1 MKSAKSILVSCL
13 LFCSALSATESSYLA
28 PLAHKSMLLD
38 IVTSDSRLLAVGER
52 GHVLVS
58 DDNGA
63 NWTQKVVPTKST
75 LTAVFAMGEQLWAV
89 GHDAVILHSADNG
102 ETWQTQQFL
111 PELERPLLDVFF
123 FNPEQGIAIGAYG
136 VFFRTQDGGQN
147 WEREYHPTFLHPDDQ
162 AYVEELKVE
171 DEEFYRQEMAS
182 ILPHLNRVT
191 ADGQRLIVVGESGL
205 VAYSEDFG
213 QSWQRVETN
222 YYGSFFG
229 VAKLANGHVMAAGL
243 RGSLYVSEDDM
254 ESWRRVET
262 KTTATFN
269 SVIPVNDSGAILV
282 GNNGTVGYYQNGTM
296 RLKKQKDG
304 ENVIDAI
311 AAGQKAIAVSA
322 VGFKSLPLN

>member
-123 FNPEQGIAIGAYG
+123 LQP
-136 VFFRTQDGGQN
+136 
-147 WEREYHPTFLHPDDQ
+147 
-162 AYVEELKVE
+162 
-171 DEEFYRQEMAS
+171 
-182 ILPHLNRVT
+182 
-191 ADGQRLIVVGESGL
+191 
-205 VAYSEDFG
+205 
-213 QSWQRVETN
+213 
-222 YYGSFFG
+222 
-229 VAKLANGHVMAAGL
+229 
-243 RGSLYVSEDDM
+243 
-254 ESWRRVET
+254 
-262 KTTATFN
+262 
-269 SVIPVNDSGAILV
+269 
-282 GNNGTVGYYQNGTM
+282 
-296 RLKKQKDG
+296 
-304 ENVIDAI
+304 
-311 AAGQKAIAVSA
+311 
-322 VGFKSLPLN
+322 

>member
-1 MKSAKSILVSCL
+1 
-13 LFCSALSATESSYLA
+13 
-28 PLAHKSMLLD
+28 MLLD